1 MEASIMNKPASEM
14 SVDELL
20 ALANQKQEAELK
32 QAKQRK
38 DAYFADKNN
47 FLNDVV
53 SKYQEVQDI
62 LKSLKKE
69 AITHAENF
77 NRLMYEIENKA
88 VKDAKSFKLENE
100 TVRLMVEEKEL
111 FSFTDEAIVHIN
123 SIRDIFR
130 KKFEGRNK
138 AFYNLLDGVL
148 MKNSKGEYDPK
159 LLTKARRQVKE
170 IGDEELIS
178 EFDKLTDCQKVVGS
192 AKYIRVYTKDA
203 ETKKWNDITLNFSS
217 L

>member
-38 DAYFADKNN
+38 DAYFTDKNN

-53 SKYQEVQDI
+53 TKYQEVQDI
-62 LKSLKKE
+62 LRGLKKE
-69 AITHAENF
+69 AVTHAENF

-100 TVRLMVEEKEL
+100 CVRLVVEEKEF

-138 AFYNLLDGVL
+138 AFYNLLDGIL

-159 LLTKARRQVKE
+159 LLTKARKQVKE

-192 AKYIRVYTKDA
+192 AKYIRVYTKDE
-203 ETKKWNDITLNFSS
+203 ETKKWNDISLNFSS

>member
-53 SKYQEVQDI
+53 AKYQEVQDI

-159 LLTKARRQVKE
+159 LLTKARKQVKE

>member
-53 SKYQEVQDI
+53 AKYQEVQDI

-138 AFYNLLDGVL
+138 AFYNLLDGIL

>member
-1 MEASIMNKPASEM
+1 MNKPASEM

-138 AFYNLLDGVL
+138 AFYNLLDGIL

-159 LLTKARRQVKE
+159 LLTKARKQVKE

>member
-138 AFYNLLDGVL
+138 AFYNLLDGIL

>member
-53 SKYQEVQDI
+53 AKYQEVQDI

-138 AFYNLLDGVL
+138 AFYNLLDGIL

-159 LLTKARRQVKE
+159 LLTKARKQVKE

>member
-138 AFYNLLDGVL
+138 AFYNLLDGIL

-159 LLTKARRQVKE
+159 LLTKARKQVKE

>member
-62 LKSLKKE
+62 L
-69 AITHAENF
+69 
-77 NRLMYEIENKA
+77 
-88 VKDAKSFKLENE
+88 
-100 TVRLMVEEKEL
+100 
-111 FSFTDEAIVHIN
+111 
-123 SIRDIFR
+123 
-130 KKFEGRNK
+130 
-138 AFYNLLDGVL
+138 
-148 MKNSKGEYDPK
+148 
-159 LLTKARRQVKE
+159 
-170 IGDEELIS
+170 
-178 EFDKLTDCQKVVGS
+178 
-192 AKYIRVYTKDA
+192 
-203 ETKKWNDITLNFSS
+203 
-217 L
+217 

>member
-138 AFYNLLDGVL
+138 AFYNLLDGIL

-159 LLTKARRQVKE
+159 LLAKARKQVKE

>member
-159 LLTKARRQVKE
+159 LLTKARKQVKE